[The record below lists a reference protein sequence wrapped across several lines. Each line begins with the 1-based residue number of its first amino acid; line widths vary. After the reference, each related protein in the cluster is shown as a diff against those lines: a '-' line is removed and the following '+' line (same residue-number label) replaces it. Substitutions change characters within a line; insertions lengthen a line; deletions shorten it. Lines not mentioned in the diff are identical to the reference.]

1 MKYRESHRLC
11 DGNKVTSIKFGN
23 FASNYL
29 HDRSLLMSQQKALA
43 HVEQNKN
50 LNNWAGKLLTY
61 VQTERLSLGFQKH
74 LKNKINGTKL
84 NMHY

>member
-50 LNNWAGKLLTY
+50 LNN
-61 VQTERLSLGFQKH
+61 
-74 LKNKINGTKL
+74 
-84 NMHY
+84 